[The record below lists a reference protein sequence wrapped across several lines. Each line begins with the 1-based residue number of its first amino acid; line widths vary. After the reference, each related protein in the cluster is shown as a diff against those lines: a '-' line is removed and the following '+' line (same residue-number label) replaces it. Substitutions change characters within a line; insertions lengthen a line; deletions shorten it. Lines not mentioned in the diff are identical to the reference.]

1 MTDVLRT
8 RRYRKVTSYKLD
20 LSQML
25 GELLGLL
32 LKQSIIYYKNQQD
45 NYSHFKTSFYI
56 TKIAIIIV
64 ILFLCIFKYIV

>member
-32 LKQSIIYYKNQQD
+32 LKQSIKYYKNQQD
-45 NYSHFKTSFYI
+45 NYSHFKTIVLHYENCNNHCYI
-56 TKIAIIIV
+56 
-64 ILFLCIFKYIV
+64 IFVYF